1 MTTNRNDKVKNQR
14 CFNADLI
21 PVLVATGFTVNRKP
35 RPKALVWTDWNR
47 ETRMNR
53 KPV

>member
-1 MTTNRNDKVKNQR
+1 MTTNQNDKPKNQR

-35 RPKALVWTDWNR
+35 RPQPLAWADWDR
-47 ETRMNR
+47 EIRVTR